1 MNYGTALILSVNK
14 RSYYLINN
22 ETVRTYS
29 PQQTAYIMEN
39 SSKMSATN
47 APDIPAFVQTFF
59 FISHPFY
66 KFQLWTLETAKNLI
80 LKISRLFWNNFCFGC
95 ALSWIPSVDC
105 KPEMLWEQWEKITI
119 AEIRKTQTDGKYNFS
134 TAEKKN
140 TSQIIPPFCRS
151 ITLLDTRYI
160 GYTENL

>member
-1 MNYGTALILSVNK
+1 MNYGTALILSVDK

-80 LKISRLFWNNFCFGC
+80 LKISRLFSEIISVLG
-95 ALSWIPSVDC
+95 ALSVGYRR
-105 KPEMLWEQWEKITI
+105 LI
-119 AEIRKTQTDGKYNFS
+119 ANQKCYGNN
-134 TAEKKN
+134 EKK
-140 TSQIIPPFCRS
+140 
-151 ITLLDTRYI
+151 
-160 GYTENL
+160 